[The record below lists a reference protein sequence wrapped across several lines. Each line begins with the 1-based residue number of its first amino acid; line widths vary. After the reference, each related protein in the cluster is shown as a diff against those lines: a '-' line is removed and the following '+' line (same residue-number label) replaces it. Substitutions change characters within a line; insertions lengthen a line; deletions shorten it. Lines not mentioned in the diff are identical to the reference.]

1 MPVIRRGAAGDFE
14 AVGVRRGA
22 ASDLEAVAAI
32 QARCPEAAQWD
43 ATAYLQYDL
52 LVAVREGRVAGFLVS
67 RRAGEDECEIL
78 NLGVD
83 PAFRRRGVA
92 RGLVAALLS
101 GFRGAVYLEVRES
114 NQAARNLYNS
124 MGFQDVSCRQG
135 YYDTPPEAAI
145 VMKFHS
151 C

>member
-1 MPVIRRGAAGDFE
+1 MPVIRRGAA
-14 AVGVRRGA
+14 
-22 ASDLEAVAAI
+22 SDLDAVAVI

-43 ATAYLQYDL
+43 VTGYLQYHL
-52 LVAVREGRVAGFLVS
+52 LVAVREGQVEGFLVS
-67 RRAGEDECEIL
+67 RLAGEDECEIL

-83 PAFRRRGVA
+83 PEFRRRGLA
-92 RGLVAALLS
+92 RGLVGTLVS
-101 GFRGAVYLEVRES
+101 GFRGGVYLEVRES

-124 MGFQDVSCRQG
+124 MGFQEVSCRQG